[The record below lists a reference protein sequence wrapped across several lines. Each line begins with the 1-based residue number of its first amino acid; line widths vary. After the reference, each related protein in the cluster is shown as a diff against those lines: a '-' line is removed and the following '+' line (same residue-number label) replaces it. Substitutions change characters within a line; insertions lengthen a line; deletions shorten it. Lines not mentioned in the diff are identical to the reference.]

1 MNRKPQSDSSDPIEI
16 TPGMIKAGVE
26 AMWGYLEPDETVL
39 REGVIEI
46 YLAMEL
52 AHRQSSR

>member
-1 MNRKPQSDSSDPIEI
+1 MNGKPEHDSTAPIEI

-52 AHRQSSR
+52 AHRHSPR